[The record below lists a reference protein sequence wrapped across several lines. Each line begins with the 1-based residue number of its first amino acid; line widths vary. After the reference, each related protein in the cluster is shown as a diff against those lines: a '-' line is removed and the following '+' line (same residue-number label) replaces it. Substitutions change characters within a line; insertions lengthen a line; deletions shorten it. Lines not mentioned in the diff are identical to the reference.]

1 MSGKTLASFR
11 QLYRLNAPI
20 FDGYANLSPDW
31 ADCSAKRTAISSC
44 SGDSFVPVDNRQPTG
59 ISHGATGRVLP
70 VSR

>member
-20 FDGYANLSPDW
+20 FDGYANLSPDC
-31 ADCSAKRTAISSC
+31 ADCSDRSTAISSC

-59 ISHGATGRVLP
+59 ISHGATGRVFP